1 MQHGQSEERQSTAHG
16 RHDFDFWV
24 GTWRGANRKRVN
36 PLVLGDDEWIAF
48 EGWCEARPIL
58 GGLGSTDE
66 FSAPDFPGRP
76 GFAGFSLRLFE
87 PETELWRIWWASTL
101 STGEIDPPVIGR
113 FHDGI
118 GRFECDEVI
127 EDTARQGALRVEGHR
142 ARLGPLGAVV
152 LVRPRCDLGHELD
165 RAAHAGRRPDR
176 LTRTIVQLRDR
187 CTRAHVRA

>member
-1 MQHGQSEERQSTAHG
+1 MRGAPDSRWTRQHG
-16 RHDFDFWV
+16 
-24 GTWRGANRKRVN
+24 RVQ
-36 PLVLGDDEWIAF
+36 
-48 EGWCEARPIL
+48 R
-58 GGLGSTDE
+58 
-66 FSAPDFPGRP
+66 PDFPGRP

-127 EDTARQGALRVEGHR
+127 EDTAVKVRYEWKDIGRDS
-142 ARLGPLGAVV
+142 ARWEQSFSFDHGS
-152 LVRPRCDLGHELD
+152 DLGHELD

-187 CTRAHVRA
+187 YTRAHVRA